1 MVIQG
6 VKLPA
11 IVILCVLIL
20 AICYDGIRL
29 AQDQRFNRALSS
41 GDMNT
46 DELARVDGQDDAYR
60 QFAKAYEHQQQ
71 REFKEAVETYAAV
84 DARGRSRLR
93 TDIKFNLANLYFREA
108 QQFRETGA
116 DDLAMPL
123 IELAKQNY
131 KELLRLDNGHW
142 DAKYN
147 LELALFLAPETD
159 PADALEE
166 RNPERS
172 PRALTQIKSREP
184 LP

>member
-6 VKLPA
+6 LKLP
-11 IVILCVLIL
+11 VILILSTLIL
-20 AICYDGIRL
+20 AICYDGVRF
-29 AQDQRFNRALSS
+29 AYDQRFNDALAI
-41 GDMNT
+41 GDITWVN
-46 DELARVDGQDDAYR
+46 GPDDAHR
-60 QFAKAYEHQQQ
+60 QFAKAYDLQEQ
-71 REFKEAVETYAAV
+71 RDFKATVKAYAAIN
-84 DARGRSRLR
+84 ARSRSQLQI
-93 TDIKFNLANLYFREA
+93 DIKFNLANLYFREA
-108 QQFRETGA
+108 TQLREIGA

-131 KELLRLDNGHW
+131 KEILRIDNDHW

-147 LELALFLAPETD
+147 LELALFVAPETD

-172 PRALTQIKSREP
+172 PRALTKIRSREP

>member
-6 VKLPA
+6 LKLPA

-20 AICYDGIRL
+20 AICYDGIRF
-29 AQDQRFNRALSS
+29 AYDQRFNDALAT
-41 GDMNT
+41 GDMAWIN
-46 DELARVDGQDDAYR
+46 GPDDSYR
-60 QFAKAYEHQQQ
+60 QFAKAYALQEQ
-71 REFKEAVETYAAV
+71 RDFKATVKAYAAINV
-84 DARGRSRLR
+84 RSRRQLQM
-93 TDIKFNLANLYFREA
+93 DIKFNLANLYFRKA
-108 QQFRETGA
+108 SQLREIGA

-131 KELLRLDNGHW
+131 KELLRIDNNHW

-147 LELALFLAPETD
+147 LELALFVAPETD

-166 RNPERS
+166 RIPEHS
-172 PRALTQIKSREP
+172 PRALTRIRSREP

>member
-6 VKLPA
+6 LKLPT

-20 AICYDGIRL
+20 VICYDGIRF
-29 AQDQRFNRALSS
+29 AYDQRFNEALAT
-41 GDMNT
+41 GNI
-46 DELARVDGQDDAYR
+46 AWVNGPDDAHR
-60 QFAKAYEHQQQ
+60 QFAEAYDLQQQ
-71 REFKEAVETYAAV
+71 QDFKATVSAYAAI
-84 DARGRSRLR
+84 DAASGGQLQM
-93 TDIKFNLANLYFREA
+93 DIKFNLANLYFRQA
-108 QQFRETGA
+108 LHLREFGA

-131 KELLRLDNGHW
+131 KEILRIDNSNW

-147 LELALFLAPETD
+147 FELALFVAPETD

-172 PRALTQIKSREP
+172 PRALTKIQSREP

>member
-6 VKLPA
+6 LKLPA
-11 IVILCVLIL
+11 ILILSTLIL
-20 AICYDGIRL
+20 AICYDGVRF
-29 AQDQRFNRALSS
+29 AYDQRFNDALAT
-41 GDMNT
+41 GDIAWVN
-46 DELARVDGQDDAYR
+46 GPDDAHR
-60 QFAKAYEHQQQ
+60 QFAKAYDLHEQ
-71 REFKEAVETYAAV
+71 RDFKATVKAYAAIN
-84 DARGRSRLR
+84 ARSRSQLQI
-93 TDIKFNLANLYFREA
+93 DIKFNLANLYFREA
-108 QQFRETGA
+108 TQLREIGA

-131 KELLRLDNGHW
+131 KEILRIDNDHW

-147 LELALFLAPETD
+147 LELALFVAPETD

-172 PRALTQIKSREP
+172 PRALTKIRSREP